1 MDKKTHRINTGLSD
15 DQRAG
20 VIEILQAVLAD
31 ENLLYTKIRNYHWN
45 ITGPRFHTLHVFLEE
60 QYKEIAKKADEVAE
74 RVRQVG
80 GFAAGTMSEYL
91 KLTHLKEE
99 PGNRPPADD
108 MISDL
113 VHDHETIIRELRQG
127 LDDSQEKFED
137 AGTAD
142 FLTGLM
148 EDHEEMAWM
157 LRAHREDE
165 NKQK

>member
-1 MDKKTHRINTGLSD
+1 MDKKIHRINTGLTEA
-15 DQRAG
+15 QRAG
-20 VIEILQAVLAD
+20 VTDILQAALAD
-31 ENLLYTKIRNYHWN
+31 ENLLYIRTRNYHWN
-45 ITGPRFHTLHVFLEE
+45 ITGPRFHTLHEFLED
-60 QYKEIAKKADEVAE
+60 QYKAIEKKADAVAE

-80 GFAAGTMSEYL
+80 GFAAGTMEEYK

-99 PGNRPPADD
+99 PGNRPPADE
-108 MISDL
+108 MIADL
-113 VHDHETIIRELRQG
+113 VNDHETIIRELRQG
-127 LDDSQEKFED
+127 LEDCEEKFGD

>member
-1 MDKKTHRINTGLSD
+1 MDKKIHRINTGLTEE
-15 DQRAG
+15 QRVG
-20 VIEILQAVLAD
+20 VTNILQAALAD
-31 ENLLYTKIRNYHWN
+31 ENLLYIRTRNYHWN
-45 ITGPRFHTLHVFLEE
+45 ITGPRFHTLHEFLED
-60 QYKEIAKKADEVAE
+60 QYKTIEKKADAVAE

-80 GFAAGTMSEYL
+80 GFAAGTMEEYK

-99 PGNRPPADD
+99 PGNRPPADE
-108 MISDL
+108 MIADL
-113 VHDHETIIRELRQG
+113 VNDHETIIRELRQG
-127 LDDSQEKFED
+127 LDDCEEKFGD